1 MPGANDC
8 QTEMHGV
15 SSMFNGRERVAL
27 LLLTASLSVGGT
39 MALLDYGA
47 ADRFEDFH
55 VVRGAV
61 EVPSPVAAA
70 ESPTH
75 VAGEPVKPSNP
86 VALNSATAR
95 ELERLPLVGP
105 KTAALILQYRRRH
118 GPFPDLESLTQVKG
132 IGPRTLERLRPL
144 IVLR

>member
-1 MPGANDC
+1 
-8 QTEMHGV
+8 
-15 SSMFNGRERVAL
+15 MFNGRERVAL
-27 LLLTASLSVGGT
+27 VLLTVSLSVGGT
-39 MALLDYGA
+39 MALLDHGD

-61 EVPSPVAAA
+61 EVPRPVAA
-70 ESPTH
+70 ESPGTH
-75 VAGEPVKPSNP
+75 VVGESGGSNP

-118 GPFPDLESLTQVKG
+118 GPFQDLESLTQVKG

-144 IVLR
+144 VVLR